1 MGNFIDI
8 KKLDIDELI
17 GVISVYPWYGGARK
31 ELCIRMQELGGAW
44 SLEEYANAALHIG
57 DRRQVAM
64 LLRQGNETVMSDERV
79 AELIKS
85 YIASHGDDEKNAN
98 TDDAGVTKKVR
109 VAGGDYFSQSE
120 YDHVKKSDDNILYN
134 FKPAVPEKRS
144 EKVEQ
149 IDIYTETLAQIY
161 AEQGYFEQA
170 KAIYSK
176 LILAYPEKNA
186 YFASLIEKLD
196 IND

>member
-31 ELCIRMQELGGAW
+31 ELCTRMQALGGAW
-44 SLEEYANAALHIG
+44 GVEEYANAALYIG

-64 LLRQGNETVMSDERV
+64 LVRQGSETVMPDEKIAR
-79 AELIKS
+79 LIKS
-85 YIASHGDDEKNAN
+85 YIASHGDDEKNAD
-98 TDDAGVTKKVR
+98 TDTGAARKVH
-109 VAGGDYFSQSE
+109 VAGGDYFSQSD
-120 YDHVKKSDDNILYN
+120 YDHVKKSDDSIFYN
-134 FKPAVPEKRS
+134 FKPAVPEKRT

-170 KAIYSK
+170 IAIYSK

-186 YFASLIEKLD
+186 YFASLIEKLE
-196 IND
+196 IK